1 METKVIQLSADNSKN
16 IEKIK
21 AAADCVQAG
30 GLVVF
35 PTETVYGIAC
45 AARTES
51 IARLNNIK
59 QRDVQKHYTLH
70 IANKKFVGNYI
81 GQISPTAQKLI
92 DNGWPGPITIVFE
105 LSAEEIAEQSK
116 KIGAEIAKMLYKD
129 GSIGIRCPED
139 SVAAELLGNIKSPVV
154 APSANSAGRVPA
166 ANAEDAKKALNG
178 QVDIIL
184 DGGECKYKKSST
196 VVKIGKFGWEVLR
209 VGVYNKAQIRKMLNT
224 QILFVCTGN
233 TCRSPMAEGLG
244 RKFLAEKLNCKVDQL
259 EKIGYKTI
267 SAGLMAM
274 DGVRASSEAIRFCS
288 ERGVD
293 ITGHLSRELSKEL
306 IARSDYIFALSE
318 NHRRGVIA
326 LCPEAAQK
334 CMLLDEG
341 RDVSDPI
348 GGDEKVYN
356 VCGKIIEKAVKK
368 RIYESL

>member
-1 METKVIQLSADNSKN
+1 METKVIQLDADDGKN

-51 IARLNNIK
+51 IVRLNNIK
-59 QRDVQKHYTLH
+59 QRNTQKHYTLH
-70 IANKKFVGNYI
+70 IANKKLLGNYI
-81 GQISPTAQKLI
+81 GQINLRTQKLI
-92 DNGWPGPITIVFE
+92 NSGWPGPITIVFE

-116 KIGAEIAKMLYKD
+116 KIGAETAKILYKD
-129 GSIGIRCPED
+129 GSIGIRCPD
-139 SVAAELLGNIKSPVV
+139 NPVAAELLGNIKGPVV
-154 APSANSAGRVPA
+154 APSANAAGQMPA
-166 ANAEDAKKALNG
+166 TNAENAKKILNSH
-178 QVDIIL
+178 VDIIL

-196 VVKIGKFGWEVLR
+196 VVKIGKTGWEILR
-209 VGVYNKAQIRKMLNT
+209 AGVYNKAQIREMLRI

-244 RKFLAEKLNCKVDQL
+244 RKFLAEKLSCKVDQL
-259 EKIGYKTI
+259 EKIGYKI
-267 SAGLMAM
+267 VSAGLMAV
-274 DGVRASSEAIRFCS
+274 DGARASSEAVRFCS
-288 ERGVD
+288 ERDVD
-293 ITGHLSRELSKEL
+293 IAGHFSRELSKEL
-306 IARSDYIFALSE
+306 ITCSDYIFALSK
-318 NHRRGVIA
+318 NHRKGVVA

-341 RDVSDPI
+341 RDVPDPI

-356 VCGKIIEKAVKK
+356 ACGKIIEKAVKK